1 MLAERIDTLETV
13 LEARGLLKSLDDS
26 DLVFTFGAG
35 DIRVFANDGQRI
47 CVALYRRGKF
57 VEILEEIFGVVRDG
71 VVSGCHAR
79 APGGRNLPKSGGS
92 AGSIKATERIPRYGL
107 LLELG
112 DVGRTIAR
120 RVSHQA
126 GIDPCCREPED
137 GKTKLSAIQGNST
150 IAGNSAKSGA
160 LRQVL
165 PVIRRSGLRG
175 D

>member
-1 MLAERIDTLETV
+1 MIPTLFSRLARAISECLRMMVSASVWLCTD
-13 LEARGLLKSLDDS
+13 AASSLRFS
-26 DLVFTFGAG
+26 KRSSVSS
-35 DIRVFANDGQRI
+35 
-47 CVALYRRGKF
+47 
-57 VEILEEIFGVVRDG
+57 EIA

-79 APGGRNLPKSGGS
+79 APGRRNLPKSGRS
-92 AGSIKATERIPRYGL
+92 AGSTKATERIPHYGL

-112 DVGRTIAR
+112 DVGRTMAR

-126 GIDPCCREPED
+126 GIDPYSCREPED
-137 GKTKLSAIQGNST
+137 GKTRLSAIQGNST

-165 PVIRRSGLRG
+165 PAIRRSGFRG